1 MTPPDFVTQVRAAD
15 PRLSAVVEEHLA
27 DNDQLLLHLLVAD
40 LRREVEAAHAAG
52 DVELR
57 DQVLAL
63 MDSAMANGD
72 EATQNAVAISFVE
85 DSGWWEPGKADYLAC
100 WPSALRQE
108 LDRQRSA
115 RT

>member
-1 MTPPDFVTQVRAAD
+1 MTPPDFVAQVRAAD

-40 LRREVEAAHAAG
+40 LRREAEAAHAAD

-63 MDSAMANGD
+63 MDSAMAGGD
-72 EATQNAVAISFVE
+72 AATRDAVAISFVE
-85 DSGWWEPGKADYLAC
+85 DSGWWEPDRADYFTC
-100 WPSALRQE
+100 WPQAFRLE
-108 LDRQRSA
+108 LSRQRDA